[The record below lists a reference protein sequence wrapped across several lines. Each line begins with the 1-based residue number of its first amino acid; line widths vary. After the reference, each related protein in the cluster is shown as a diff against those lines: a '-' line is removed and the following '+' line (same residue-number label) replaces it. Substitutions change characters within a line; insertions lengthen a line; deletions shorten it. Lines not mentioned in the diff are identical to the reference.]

1 MCGIAG
7 YVSQTKVSTDPIA
20 RMLEVINHRG
30 PDEDGIWTDGSVA
43 VGMKRLSIIDVMDGH
58 QPLFDEKREIIAVF
72 NGEIYNFQALQE
84 ELEKK
89 GHKLNSKSDG
99 EVIPHLFE
107 EHGPNFVSKL
117 EGMFAIAIWD
127 SVNRRIY
134 LYRDRLGKKPLYYS
148 IESQDLAFASEIKA
162 ILQFNPNLK
171 HNIDF
176 TAISDYLSLQYIPSP
191 KTPFKNVKK
200 LPPAHFLTWDG
211 TDAVITKY
219 WDVNYSKKIDL
230 PVAELVEI
238 AKDKILNATKKR
250 LISERPIGAFLSG
263 GVDSS
268 VVVAAMAKQSAKPI
282 NTFSIGFEE
291 KSYDETRWAEKVA
304 KHYGT
309 NHITEILKPNV
320 QDLVQE
326 IAWFHDEPFADSS
339 AIPSFVVS
347 RLAKQHVTV
356 TLNGDGGD
364 ESFGG
369 YSRYLYFQNM
379 QKFMGPAKVLGPI
392 FTSTAAL
399 LPAKGSLRRK
409 LDFLSRSLSNDPCNQ
424 YRGMMTMISDAEK
437 KEIISEYMASEVS
450 GTTEALFRSWWDDS
464 NGVGIDRLL
473 DIDLHSYLPGALLP
487 KVDISTMAYSL
498 EARSPLLDHD
508 VVEFAASLPVKMK
521 VDGNETKVLLKRV
534 ARDWLPHEIVDRKK
548 MGFGIPRD
556 SWLRNELRTFAE
568 DLIFSEQ
575 SQKRNWIDL
584 KNFESF
590 WNRHQSGED
599 LSRVIWPVL
608 MLELWA
614 QTWLDSN

>member
-30 PDEDGIWTDGSVA
+30 PDEDGIWTDGCVA
-43 VGMKRLSIIDVMDGH
+43 VGMKRLSIIDVTDGH
-58 QPLFDEKREIIAVF
+58 QPLFDEKREIIVVF

-171 HNIDF
+171 RNIDF

-211 TDAVITKY
+211 THAVITKY
-219 WDVNYSKKIDL
+219 WDVDYSKKIDL

-379 QKFMGPAKVLGPI
+379 QKFMGPTKVLGPI

-399 LPAKGSLRRK
+399 LPARGSLRRK

-464 NGVGIDRLL
+464 KGVGIDRLL

-521 VDGNETKVLLKRV
+521 VDRNETKVLLKRV

-575 SQKRNWIDL
+575 SQKRNWINL